1 MTARRFWVPREPLEQ
16 RPQRARFARQAGLE
30 ARCPQHHPAAVA
42 DAVPGLR
49 RGQTRDLVGHLTRR
63 RIRLAEDPD
72 RLHTGGS
79 YSRTTSSPRR
89 ALDRQWMRRN
99 GSPGLYSR
107 TPNSSIPEPARGA
120 DTLASSSRACG
131 RAMNEVK
138 RGSTRPIS
146 PFAPLRRNR
155 KKPSGSLDSRTQL
168 LATIGPRPSG
178 PIVLRSC
185 QPALGTRP
193 VAACTSAPPM
203 DRTTAPGPWLRRSW
217 PTSARCPPDLLRKLE
232 LAAGRFVGAVRE
244 VIQPAN
250 RPPAGC
256 RPNRGPR

>member
-1 MTARRFWVPREPLEQ
+1 MVSSPSAGPGYLASHSSRAHSERASLGRLGSRPGAHSTTRPPSRMQSHASDAARRATWSATSRVG
-16 RPQRARFARQAGLE
+16 GLGSQKIPTV
-30 ARCPQHHPAAVA
+30 CTP
-42 DAVPGLR
+42 
-49 RGQTRDLVGHLTRR
+49 
-63 RIRLAEDPD
+63 
-72 RLHTGGS
+72 GGS

-168 LATIGPRPSG
+168 LATMAPRPGGQGS
-178 PIVLRSC
+178 VV
-185 QPALGTRP
+185 RP
-193 VAACTSAPPM
+193 SPTSAPA
-203 DRTTAPGPWLRRSW
+203 RWRRAPAPRRWSPTGGRDPARRQSW
-217 PTSARCPPDLLRKLE
+217 
-232 LAAGRFVGAVRE
+232 
-244 VIQPAN
+244 
-250 RPPAGC
+250 
-256 RPNRGPR
+256 